1 MVNLFLIVVMIVIA
15 LDTAIEYSLTKSPVL
30 RDEFAPTLIW
40 RFIAVL
46 LIVLA
51 ICK

>member
-1 MVNLFLIVVMIVIA
+1 MVNLFLIAVMIVIA
-15 LDTAIEYSLTKSPVL
+15 LDTAFEYSLTKSPVL

-51 ICK
+51 ISK